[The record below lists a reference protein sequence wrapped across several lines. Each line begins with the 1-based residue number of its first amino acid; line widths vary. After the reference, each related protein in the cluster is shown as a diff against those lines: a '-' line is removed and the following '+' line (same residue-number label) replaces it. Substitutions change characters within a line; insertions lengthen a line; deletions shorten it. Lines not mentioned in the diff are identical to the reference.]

1 MAVPGFTPA
10 VHEMKFSPLL
20 VAAINR
26 NSRRRRCN
34 ARVARTNQ
42 PTKCKLVKLEMSD
55 AAAKRLPYFKP
66 PLPEFLTEA
75 VVDFPKHILIHPNPF
90 KTTTI

>member
-1 MAVPGFTPA
+1 MAVPGFAPA

-26 NSRRRRCN
+26 NSRRASVQRRRRKSC
-34 ARVARTNQ
+34 A
-42 PTKCKLVKLEMSD
+42 KCKLVKLEMSD

-66 PLPEFLTEA
+66 PLPEFLTVA
-75 VVDFPKHILIHPNPF
+75 VVDFPMLFHANPF